1 MKPNEM
7 RKDYL
12 LERWVVIATE
22 RKKRPTDFAKEK
34 PPAKVGTCPFEPGNE
49 NMTPPAE
56 LVYVCGKG
64 DRVRKTK
71 DKDGVRHKNWLIR
84 CFPNLFPAFSP
95 PAENVKKVKVKEN
108 AFLFDAV
115 GAHEV
120 IVESP
125 RHDEH
130 PSVASLAQLR
140 LVVDAYLDRLEAL
153 SAKSYVRYVS
163 VFRNHGIEAGASLS
177 HAHSQIIATPFVPR
191 TVKEELEA
199 SRRFWKKEGKCALC
213 SIMEREK
220 KSPRRIW
227 ENDGFSVFA
236 PWASVNPLEFW
247 ILPKKHQ
254 ATPLEMKRK
263 QKEDLAMT
271 LRACLGALNV
281 LLRDPPY
288 NYGFHIAPSPESGD
302 YYHWHVE
309 VYPKLAIWAGFE
321 KSTGIYIN
329 TVPPE
334 DAAQSLRE
342 AAEKEQKKV
351 RA

>member
-1 MKPNEM
+1 MKANEM

-49 NMTPPAE
+49 SMTPSAE
-56 LVYVCGKG
+56 LVFVHCKG

-71 DKDGVRHKNWLIR
+71 DSDGVRHKNWLIR

-108 AFLFDAV
+108 AFLFLHAV

-125 RHDEH
+125 RHNEH
-130 PSVASLAQLR
+130 PGVASLAQLR

-177 HAHSQIIATPFVPR
+177 HAHSQIIATPLVPR
-191 TVKEELEA
+191 MVKEELEA
-199 SRRFWKKEGKCALC
+199 SRRFWKKEGECALC
-213 SIMEREK
+213 SIREREK
-220 KSPRRIW
+220 KSPRFIW
-227 ENDGFSVFA
+227 
-236 PWASVNPLEFW
+236 
-247 ILPKKHQ
+247 
-254 ATPLEMKRK
+254 
-263 QKEDLAMT
+263 
-271 LRACLGALNV
+271 
-281 LLRDPPY
+281 
-288 NYGFHIAPSPESGD
+288 
-302 YYHWHVE
+302 
-309 VYPKLAIWAGFE
+309 
-321 KSTGIYIN
+321 
-329 TVPPE
+329 
-334 DAAQSLRE
+334 
-342 AAEKEQKKV
+342 
-351 RA
+351 